1 MDSTGINYKL
11 VASALQNLTV
21 AVQALPTKTDVELA
35 IVEGLK
41 SHVEE
46 CPLYQGALKRGVDE
60 ITQKHDVSAYRRE
73 LALAETAKARGEGRS
88 HSSIPEAFVR
98 GLKRP
103 FIGWLLFGLGAVGAG
118 VMWALEKLS

>member
-1 MDSTGINYKL
+1 MESTVINYKL
-11 VASALQNLTV
+11 VANELKNLTM
-21 AVQALPTKTDVELA
+21 AVRTLPTKTDVELA
-35 IVEGLK
+35 IIEGLK
-41 SHVEE
+41 THVKD
-46 CPLYQGALKRGVDE
+46 CPLYQGALRRGVDE
-60 ITQKHDVSAYRRE
+60 ITQTHDVSAYRRD
-73 LALAETAKARGEGRS
+73 LARAENAKSHRGGRS